1 MGKGSRTRRA
11 GQGHP
16 DTGAAGAMVFPQFPY
31 ERRFT
36 RGEIN
41 DDILPRARRLGD
53 CFRDGMAPTGATL
66 YIPGDIFEFWMIH
79 GALAGADVDESKA
92 YIRARKLPDESGRFA
107 DAVEWVVKKDDSP
120 EAREADA
127 EREAQR
133 YVEAMDATL
142 RPEVRDA
149 IRRRMRGPA
158 QEAAE
163 YLADAPA
170 EAVHRADRAG
180 RVRPNQAPN
189 FGPPILH
196 KTPPPEEGAP
206 S

>member
-1 MGKGSRTRRA
+1 M
-11 GQGHP
+11 P
-16 DTGAAGAMVFPQFPY
+16 DMGAAASSVFPEFPY

-36 RGEIN
+36 RAEIH

-53 CFRDGMAPTGATL
+53 AMRDGKAPTGATL
-66 YIPGDIFEFWMIH
+66 YIPGDIFELWMIH

-92 YIRARKLPDESGRFA
+92 YIRARRLPTESGRFA

-120 EAREADA
+120 EAVAADA

-149 IRRRMRGPA
+149 IRRRLRQPA
-158 QEAAE
+158 REAAE
-163 YLADAPA
+163 YLADAPE
-170 EAVHRADRAG
+170 EAVHRADRAAG
-180 RVRPNQAPN
+180 RTRPQQAPN

-196 KTPPPEEGAP
+196 RPTPPDQPEEG
-206 S
+206 

>member
-11 GQGHP
+11 GQAHP
-16 DTGAAGAMVFPQFPY
+16 DTGAPGSSVFPQFPY

-36 RGEIN
+36 RGEIH

-53 CFRDGMAPTGATL
+53 AMRDGMAPTGATL
-66 YIPGDIFEFWMIH
+66 YIPGDMFELWMIH

-92 YIRARKLPDESGRFA
+92 YIRARKLPDENGRFA

-120 EAREADA
+120 EARAADA

-133 YVEAMDATL
+133 YVDAMETTL

-149 IRRRMRGPA
+149 IRRRLRVPA

-163 YLADAPA
+163 YLADAPE

-180 RVRPNQAPN
+180 RIRAQKQPN

-196 KTPPPEEGAP
+196 KTPPPEEGQP
-206 S
+206 T